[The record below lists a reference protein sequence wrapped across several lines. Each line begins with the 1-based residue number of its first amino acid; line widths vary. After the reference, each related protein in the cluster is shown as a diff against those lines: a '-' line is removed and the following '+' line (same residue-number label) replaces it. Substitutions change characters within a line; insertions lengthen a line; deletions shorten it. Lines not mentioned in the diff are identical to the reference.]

1 MVAIYIHWPFC
12 KAKCPYCDFNS
23 HVREKV
29 EYERYLHA
37 YMQEIGY
44 FSEYLQDKTITSIF
58 FGGGTPSLMPVHIA
72 EQIINK
78 LAQVSNLPAG
88 VEITMEAN
96 PTSVE
101 ISTFKDFC
109 NAGINR
115 ISIGVQSL
123 DNDVL
128 KFLGREH
135 NAGEAISAIEHAA
148 KYTNNYSFDLIY
160 ATPNQTVDV
169 WQKQLSEALQLS
181 SKHMS
186 LYQLTIEKGTP
197 FYAAYNK
204 GEFQLPCEET
214 QLDLYHATN
223 EIAAKHG
230 LYPYEISNYA
240 SEGFECRHNLSYW
253 HYDEYLGIGAGAHSR
268 IRMGDNNLLHAVM
281 MTHNPEKWL
290 KQVEE
295 VGCGIQSEIALLY
308 DDILS
313 ESMLMGL
320 RISKG
325 ISRDRFDEL
334 FKKQPEEIFEASI
347 LQELSKQGLM
357 VLDNNGMRLTAKGRN
372 VINNIVYRLC

>member
-23 HVREKV
+23 HVRDKI

-37 YMQEIGY
+37 YMQEISY
-44 FSEYLQDKTITSIF
+44 FSEYLHDKTITSIF
-58 FGGGTPSLMPVHIA
+58 FGGGTPSLMPVQIA

-78 LAQVSNLPAG
+78 LAKVSNLPAG

-123 DNDVL
+123 DDDIL

-169 WQKQLSEALQLS
+169 WKKQLNEALQLS

-204 GEFQLPCEET
+204 GEFKLPCEDT
-214 QLDLYHATN
+214 QLDLYNATN
-223 EIAAKHG
+223 EIAAQHG
-230 LYPYEISNYA
+230 LSPYEISNYA
-240 SEGFECRHNLSYW
+240 SEGYECRHNLSYW

-281 MTHNPEKWL
+281 MTHSPEKWL
-290 KQVEE
+290 KRVEE

-308 DDILS
+308 NDILS

-320 RISKG
+320 RISNG
-325 ISRDRFDEL
+325 ISRERFAKL
-334 FKKQPEEIFEASI
+334 FKKQPEDIFEESM
-347 LQELSKQGLM
+347 LLELCNQNLM
-357 VLDNNGMRLTAKGRN
+357 ILDNKGMRLTPRGRN